1 MEKKYLVRIKIW
13 CCNVVNG
20 VRIMKQ
26 KWVVL
31 NDKIGNIRETYE
43 LEESKTIRDYIA
55 EHWIVCDK
63 DFTLLVEV

>member
-1 MEKKYLVRIKIW
+1 
-13 CCNVVNG
+13 
-20 VRIMKQ
+20 MKQ

>member
-1 MEKKYLVRIKIW
+1 
-13 CCNVVNG
+13 
-20 VRIMKQ
+20 MKQ

-63 DFTLLVEV
+63 GFTLLVEV